1 MTDTEI
7 VDELVRIAA
16 APTACIFGDVRW
28 RVAVEA
34 MDGFWRGV
42 IQGLALRRE
51 RAPDAAAESG
61 I

>member
-7 VDELVRIAA
+7 VDELIRIAA
-16 APTACIFGDVRW
+16 APTDCDQSWGDARW

-42 IQGLALRRE
+42 IQGLASRRE
-51 RAPDAAAESG
+51 RQEQQEVT
-61 I
+61 